1 MRMFTLLIVILFSQM
16 INAYPIIKP
25 IGDNNDYLYV
35 QLSALPI
42 VDINISLKQGSISD
56 GSMPGLTNLM
66 LNTLMDSDIND
77 KKLISYYENLGA
89 KLSYSVSKETLS
101 INIRSI
107 SDIDQIVNL
116 VDILNQALFINNI
129 DKVSFDLQK
138 DKIIRSISES
148 KKRVNSVLESSI
160 SEKLF
165 YKTPLSH
172 QPLGTKDSVMRIA
185 EKDIITHRNRVFN
198 FDNLESNIVG
208 DISLED
214 SKRLISQVTNK
225 FSKNRIKSLAQYN
238 MNSIEHHTEFDST
251 QSHVAVIIPAISR
264 ADPDYHNLLVANYIF
279 GGSGFGSWLMEE
291 IRQKRGLSYSVY
303 SYLSS
308 HQDSGYLR
316 ISLQTKNE
324 NINIAKSIIR
334 EQIERLRKFEV
345 DNSKIE
351 ATKEAI
357 LRGFEMRTDTNR
369 KILNLISSI
378 NHMNLDLDYFEN
390 YEKQL
395 IQVNK
400 ESIKAALNRSMDFE
414 NISVFTVGKTIE

>member
-1 MRMFTLLIVILFSQM
+1 MRMFILSIVMLSSQM

-25 IGDNNDYLYV
+25 IGDNDDYLYV

-77 KKLISYYENLGA
+77 KKLISYFENLGA

-101 INIRSI
+101 ISIRSI

-116 VDILNQALFINNI
+116 VDILNQALFINKI
-129 DKVSFDLQK
+129 DDVSFDLQK

-165 YKTPLSH
+165 HKTPLSH
-172 QPLGTKDSVMRIA
+172 QPLGTKDSVMGIA
-185 EKDIITHRNRVFN
+185 KEDIITHRNRVFN
-198 FDNLESNIVG
+198 FDNLEVNIVG

-225 FSKNRIKSLAQYN
+225 FSKNRIEPLPQYN
-238 MNSIEHHTEFDST
+238 MNSIEHHTEFDSA
-251 QSHVAVIIPAISR
+251 QSHLAVIIPAISR
-264 ADPDYHNLLVANYIF
+264 ADPDYHNLLVANYVF

-334 EQIERLRKFEV
+334 EQIEKLRNFDV
-345 DNSKIE
+345 DNSKIK

-390 YEKQL
+390 YEKL
-395 IQVNK
+395 LKKVNK
-400 ESIKAALNRSMDFE
+400 ESIKAALNRSMDFD